1 MAVAVALY
9 FAAAAYAAT
18 ATAEAEPEVTRRHT
32 TLWMN
37 HKISANI
44 EFAVKH
50 ADALTRIVPS
60 YACWHIAD
68 NGSHAAP
75 ECGPK
80 TLGRLQKMGIE
91 LWPEVSVSKASM
103 VSGSWKPALSASGT
117 LGPIMKAWGWRG
129 VMIDEEEPN
138 DTPQCRREHC
148 GDPEAHCSAC
158 LPKVSAPQYGAFLTE
173 FAAALKVHGL
183 GLQITAG
190 MSGPVPIIEDRQGW
204 IENYTAAMASIG
216 GKLAVLYPFAYGG
229 SADKQQKELIA
240 RYKAN
245 HSLERLNLVFGG
257 EFRELIQNGTSGM
270 VNTSNLTECPV
281 RGSRPPCPYIN
292 YHWQAADYNTTLAW
306 LAAEGACEI
315 TIYPGPGGNLPAG
328 APLPRG
334 RPGVTAEPGRLWTKY
349 IAPWMIDGLRRFKQ
363 TPLQPGIECGV

>member
-1 MAVAVALY
+1 M
-9 FAAAAYAAT
+9 
-18 ATAEAEPEVTRRHT
+18 TRRHT

-204 IENYTAAMASIG
+204 IENYTAAMCCP
-216 GKLAVLYPFAYGG
+216 LPFRIRW
-229 SADKQQKELIA
+229 Q
-240 RYKAN
+240 
-245 HSLERLNLVFGG
+245 
-257 EFRELIQNGTSGM
+257 
-270 VNTSNLTECPV
+270 
-281 RGSRPPCPYIN
+281 RG
-292 YHWQAADYNTTLAW
+292 Q
-306 LAAEGACEI
+306 AAEGAHRAVQSQPFSRAPKSSVWWRVPRA
-315 TIYPGPGGNLPAG
+315 YPE
-328 APLPRG
+328 R
-334 RPGVTAEPGRLWTKY
+334 
-349 IAPWMIDGLRRFKQ
+349 D
-363 TPLQPGIECGV
+363 